1 MAVVHRWYRLYNI
14 NKTVEKWRNWL
25 YIQYT
30 LHTNDQDATQHW
42 YKTKINSGFS
52 QLYQFYFTHKRMR
65 VLTHRIRSH
74 VYVRTCVSTWLRWL
88 HAYRE
93 RLAYQKGSNKA
104 IDHYLARVLR
114 QAFGGWRGLMA
125 RKDLLHA
132 HELDDSLWDGEGE
145 DEGEEQDAK
154 GAEGEGN
161 DSVIEE
167 VTEEVSNI
175 SPRQL
180 LQTQS
185 LQLSSITPLLTTSI
199 DLPYSHHTII
209 PPTTTS
215 TTTQPPFTATR
226 TSFTLAPTPLDLLKS
241 QLLSFNAAIPDDT
254 LDPHTNNGGVCIT
267 HLLPYIRRW
276 RHNIKLYKHFYRN
289 YTILSTRHRYKILY
303 KSYCIW
309 SNLFTRSKLAALKLI
324 KERRIEMLEME
335 SPEGIERYVYI
346 CNIYSLLICIHRYN
360 TYCCLF
366 ILYHMYM
373 LYRRRQLKERLKESE
388 TRINTLK
395 SHQNATILRVQ
406 AHHKDQLLHQKRMT
420 DLTMSIEALYKDE
433 NRLSEQVELIN
444 HQIKLVHLEAE
455 AMQSEAQQQYTRVD
469 QVSYTLFIVLSMHV
483 LLTNY
488 MHTFYI
494 VYYW

>member
-132 HELDDSLWDGEGE
+132 HEMNDSLWEGEGE
-145 DEGEEQDAK
+145 EERDAVEEGV
-154 GAEGEGN
+154 
-161 DSVIEE
+161 DSVIDE
-167 VTEEVSNI
+167 VTEVVEEVSNI

-199 DLPYSHHTII
+199 DLPYSHQAAI
-209 PPTTTS
+209 PTTTTTS
-215 TTTQPPFTATR
+215 TTQPPFTTTR
-226 TSFTLAPTPLDLLKS
+226 TSATITPTPLDLLKS
-241 QLLSFNAAIPDDT
+241 QLLSFNAAIPDDH
-254 LDPHTNNGGVCIT
+254 LDPHTKSGGCIT
-267 HLLPYIRRW
+267 HLSSYIRRW

-309 SNLFTRSKLAALKLI
+309 SNLFTRSKIAALKLI
-324 KERRIEMLEME
+324 QERRIEMLDME
-335 SPEGIERYVYI
+335 SPEGIERYVY
-346 CNIYSLLICIHRYN
+346 
-360 TYCCLF
+360 TY
-366 ILYHMYM
+366 IP
-373 LYRRRQLKERLKESE
+373 
-388 TRINTLK
+388 
-395 SHQNATILRVQ
+395 
-406 AHHKDQLLHQKRMT
+406 
-420 DLTMSIEALYKDE
+420 
-433 NRLSEQVELIN
+433 
-444 HQIKLVHLEAE
+444 
-455 AMQSEAQQQYTRVD
+455 
-469 QVSYTLFIVLSMHV
+469 
-483 LLTNY
+483 
-488 MHTFYI
+488 
-494 VYYW
+494 